1 MPSTGPVP
9 EIIST
14 FATGDSSARPGVS
27 AVLLAAG
34 ESTRMG
40 RPKPLLPWEGTTL
53 VQYQV
58 ASLLSGGV
66 DEVCV
71 VTGAGGEAVELLF
84 TDEAGVQVVPNPEYN
99 AGKTTSVRAGVRAV
113 DASAAAIVILAV
125 DQPRPDWVIRRVVD
139 SHLSAGAPV
148 TSPRFLG
155 RGGHPLVFSAGLRQE
170 LLEITEA
177 NQGIREVVRR
187 HAAEMNL
194 VEFDSPVVRLDIN
207 TPDSYAAALR
217 EYSELSAEP
226 EDSRVD
232 PA

>member
-14 FATGDSSARPGVS
+14 IAPGDSSARPRVS

-58 ASLLSGGV
+58 ASLFGGGV

-84 TDEAGVQVVPNPEYN
+84 TDEAGVRVIPNPEYI

-148 TSPRFLG
+148 TSPRFRG

-177 NQGIREVVRR
+177 NQGIRDVVRR
-187 HAAEMNL
+187 QASKMNV
-194 VEFDSPVVRLDIN
+194 VEFDSRVVRLDIN

-226 EDSRVD
+226 EDCRVD

>member
-1 MPSTGPVP
+1 MPKNSHSVT
-9 EIIST
+9 
-14 FATGDSSARPGVS
+14 TGDPSARPIVS

-58 ASLLSGGV
+58 ASLLNGGV

-71 VTGAGGEAVELLF
+71 VTGAGGESLESLF
-84 TDEAGVQVVPNPEYN
+84 TDETGVRVVPNPDYKT
-99 AGKTTSVRAGVRAV
+99 GKTTSVRAGVRVVAP
-113 DASAAAIVILAV
+113 AAAAIVILAV
-125 DQPRPDWVIRRVVD
+125 DQPRPDWVIRHVVD
-139 SHLSAGAPV
+139 SHLSAGSPV
-148 TSPRFLG
+148 TSPRFQG

-187 HAAEMNL
+187 HAARMNL
-194 VEFDSPVVRLDIN
+194 VEFDSRVVRLDIN
-207 TPDSYAAALR
+207 TPDTYEAAIR
-217 EYSELSAEP
+217 DYGELSAKP
-226 EDSRVD
+226 GD
-232 PA
+232 

>member
-1 MPSTGPVP
+1 
-9 EIIST
+9 
-14 FATGDSSARPGVS
+14 
-27 AVLLAAG
+27 
-34 ESTRMG
+34 MG

-66 DEVCV
+66 EEVCV

-84 TDEAGVQVVPNPEYN
+84 ADETGVRVVPNPEYS

-113 DASAAAIVILAV
+113 DAAAAAIVILAV
-125 DQPRPDWVIRRVVD
+125 DQPRPDWVIRRVVY

-148 TSPRFLG
+148 TSPRFRG

-170 LLEITEA
+170 LLEVTEA

-187 HAAEMNL
+187 HASKMNL
-194 VEFDSPVVRLDIN
+194 VEFDSRVVRLDIN
-207 TPDSYAAALR
+207 TPDSYTAALR
-217 EYSELSAEP
+217 EYRELSAEP
-226 EDSRVD
+226 ED
-232 PA
+232 

>member
-1 MPSTGPVP
+1 
-9 EIIST
+9 
-14 FATGDSSARPGVS
+14 
-27 AVLLAAG
+27 
-34 ESTRMG
+34 MG
-40 RPKPLLPWEGTTL
+40 RPKSLLPWEGTTL

-71 VTGAGGEAVELLF
+71 VTGAGGGAVGPLF
-84 TDEAGVQVVPNPEYN
+84 TDEAGVRVVLNPDYK

-113 DASAAAIVILAV
+113 DAAAAAIVILAV
-125 DQPRPDWVIRRVVD
+125 DQPRPDWVIRRVID

-148 TSPRFLG
+148 TSPRFQG

-177 NQGIREVVRR
+177 NQGIREIVRR

-194 VEFDSPVVRLDIN
+194 VEFDSRVVRLDIN
-207 TPDSYAAALR
+207 TPDSYAAALGDFR
-217 EYSELSAEP
+217 ELSGE
-226 EDSRVD
+226 SGG
-232 PA
+232 

>member
-1 MPSTGPVP
+1 MPSPGPAPENRSSIVP
-9 EIIST
+9 GASI
-14 FATGDSSARPGVS
+14 ARPGVS

-58 ASLLSGGV
+58 ASLLNGGV

-71 VTGAGGEAVELLF
+71 VTGAGGEAVESLF
-84 TDEAGVQVVPNPEYN
+84 RDETGVRVVPNPDYKT
-99 AGKTTSVRAGVRAV
+99 GKTTSVRAGVRAV
-113 DASAAAIVILAV
+113 DAAAAAIVILAA
-125 DQPRPDWVIRRVVD
+125 DQPRPDWVIRHVVD

-148 TSPRFLG
+148 TSPRFQG

-177 NQGIREVVRR
+177 KQGIREVVRR
-187 HAAEMNL
+187 HADRMNL
-194 VEFDSPVVRLDIN
+194 LEFESRVVRLDIN
-207 TPDSYAAALR
+207 TPDTYAAAIR
-217 EYSELSAEP
+217 DYGELSAK
-226 EDSRVD
+226 SGY
-232 PA
+232 